1 MIVLDT
7 HAWIWWVA
15 ESKQLSA
22 AARKAI
28 TNADTIGI
36 HPISCWEIAM
46 LVEKNR
52 LVLNCDVEQWV
63 ATALRMRGVT
73 VVDLTSTAAVLAAR
87 LPGVFHGDPADRLIV
102 ASCLNLK
109 VPLVTKDTHIRR
121 WRRIETIW

>member
-22 AARKAI
+22 VARKAI
-28 TNADTIGI
+28 ANADTIGI

-52 LVLNCDVEQWV
+52 LALNCDVEQWV